1 MTVRLDVS
9 EDEWRRHNQDME
21 PQRRGSV
28 PPLHSRKR
36 NRTSG
41 LSKTTLEV
49 GVHLQPVGLNAETK
63 KDRHRAD
70 GKRCL
75 LTFPYIGHVRLP
87 DLSSKWHS
95 LARIKRFFTEIN
107 RVWMTDE
114 ATYEIE
120 SRGRLPHRL

>member
-75 LTFPYIGHVRLP
+75 LTFPYIGHVRMREAGIP
-87 DLSSKWHS
+87 AFFVER
-95 LARIKRFFTEIN
+95 LARGT
-107 RVWMTDE
+107 
-114 ATYEIE
+114 
-120 SRGRLPHRL
+120 